1 MPKHPRTIEG
11 RLLYGRALDEAGEP
25 ARSVEQLAQA
35 VSEAAE
41 VFGPSSRMVGFFS
54 LPLSEFQLET
64 GQVIEA
70 VESSRTAVDIIAQ
83 HTNRESFRYAAAVH
97 QRGIA
102 LLAARRVDE
111 ALPDLAV
118 AAETLRRTLPA
129 RHLVT
134 RQFEADHAL
143 ALARAGRHRE
153 AEELLAALL
162 PQPGGPAE
170 DASETLALYSMGVA
184 KRLVGDPGAALQL
197 QRQALQSTR
206 PDRGAGNPTYAGS
219 DGTGTDAAR
228 SPAARAGGR
237 VARGSADS
245 LSTTSDAYR
254 RRTAVTF
261 WTVCLA

>member
-1 MPKHPRTIEG
+1 MTPPNSAYHIAVEVFRDVPKHPRTIEG
-11 RLLYGRALDEAGEP
+11 RLLYGRALGDAGEP
-25 ARSVEQLAQA
+25 ARGVPQLAQA
-35 VSEAAE
+35 VAEAAE

-134 RQFEADHAL
+134 
-143 ALARAGRHRE
+143 
-153 AEELLAALL
+153 
-162 PQPGGPAE
+162 PGNSRPI
-170 DASETLALYSMGVA
+170 
-184 KRLVGDPGAALQL
+184 
-197 QRQALQSTR
+197 TR
-206 PDRGAGNPTYAGS
+206 
-219 DGTGTDAAR
+219 
-228 SPAARAGGR
+228 
-237 VARGSADS
+237 
-245 LSTTSDAYR
+245 
-254 RRTAVTF
+254 
-261 WTVCLA
+261 